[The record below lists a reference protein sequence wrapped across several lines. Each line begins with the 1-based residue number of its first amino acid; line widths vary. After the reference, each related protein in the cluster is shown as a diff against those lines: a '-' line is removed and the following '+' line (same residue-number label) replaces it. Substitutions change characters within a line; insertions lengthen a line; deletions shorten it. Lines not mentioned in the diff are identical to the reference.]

1 MIKEKDLNKSN
12 NSKQEIRSTPKI
24 EPSPLTKH
32 YGELLSK
39 CISISSASES
49 SDARY
54 AINQLDQ
61 ELRVMGLRATIKIG
75 IEKIE

>member
-1 MIKEKDLNKSN
+1 MKATQETKP
-12 NSKQEIRSTPKI
+12 KQNPEL
-24 EPSPLTKH
+24 SPLTKH

-39 CISISSASES
+39 CISHTSAEAN
-49 SDARY
+49 DARY

-61 ELRVMGLRATIKIG
+61 ELLLMGLRATIKIG

>member
-1 MIKEKDLNKSN
+1 MKT
-12 NSKQEIRSTPKI
+12 KQEIKPNT
-24 EPSPLTKH
+24 ELSPLTKH

-54 AINQLDQ
+54 AINQVDQ
-61 ELRVMGLRATIKIG
+61 QLRVMGLRATIKIG
-75 IEKIE
+75 IEKID